1 MKSFQLIP
9 EGKLPPLL
17 KGLVKLFKI
26 EDVTVSYLDENST
39 HRSGQ
44 GDFTIINQDLSS
56 FYWRELND
64 NDRLMNLKYLYSWK
78 LF

>member
-56 FYWRELND
+56 FL
-64 NDRLMNLKYLYSWK
+64 LKRIKWQW
-78 LF
+78 